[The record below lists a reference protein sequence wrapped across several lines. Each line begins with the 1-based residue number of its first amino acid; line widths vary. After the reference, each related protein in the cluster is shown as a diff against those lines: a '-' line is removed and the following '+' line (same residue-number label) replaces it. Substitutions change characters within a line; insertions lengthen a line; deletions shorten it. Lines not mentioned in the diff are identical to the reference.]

1 MAAVPSGHRPTKRI
15 LQLASCLNNCA
26 ATAVPIFPVPPNM
39 TNVLPLFWL
48 FDDKADTPV
57 ERQYS

>member
-1 MAAVPSGHRPTKRI
+1 MAAVPSGCCPTKRI
-15 LQLASCLNNCA
+15 FQLASRLNKCA

-48 FDDKADTPV
+48 FDDKADTTV
-57 ERQYS
+57 EK